1 MWESGCLTSHSG
13 FIIDSN
19 GNLWHWIHG
28 KENEMKMV
36 QGDNMPFLVSVC
48 ANDTLLV
55 ALDEYGC
62 VWRTQLNPF
71 IDIKL
76 FRQDNY
82 CDIISIFISPTQNC
96 FYVMDMNG
104 ILWKDVGTRKKLVHP
119 GLPPL
124 VSCCINSL
132 SGGIDINGFL
142 WIWKSGKYFEKIR
155 FEKQCVYVTCEKDE
169 YDELVFKVILVD
181 GSVWKYK
188 NGIKEK
194 MFHSLN
200 LPKLQN
206 IKASGKHT
214 LAIDIHGNIWGW
226 GCNSHQELK
235 MMKNSF
241 IPMPVKLTKQS
252 IYKSVYCVKDYSLII
267 DEEGKVE
274 VWHDYITPLSKV
286 PQAFIRMYRAKSA
299 RK

>member
-1 MWESGCLTSHSG
+1 MGIIYSSFVYHMWESGCLTSHSG

-71 IDIKL
+71 IDVKL

-104 ILWKDVGTRKKLVHP
+104 ILWKDIGTRKKLVHP

-142 WIWKSGKYFEKIR
+142 WIWKSGKYFEKKRCFILSI
-155 FEKQCVYVTCEKDE
+155 FQNFKISKQVEN
-169 YDELVFKVILVD
+169 IL
-181 GSVWKYK
+181 
-188 NGIKEK
+188 
-194 MFHSLN
+194 
-200 LPKLQN
+200 LQ
-206 IKASGKHT
+206 
-214 LAIDIHGNIWGW
+214 
-226 GCNSHQELK
+226 
-235 MMKNSF
+235 
-241 IPMPVKLTKQS
+241 
-252 IYKSVYCVKDYSLII
+252 LIFMEI
-267 DEEGKVE
+267 FG
-274 VWHDYITPLSKV
+274 
-286 PQAFIRMYRAKSA
+286 
-299 RK
+299 